1 MNPFQNEYIHS
12 ELPYFPGGKKSQS
25 EVELI

>member
-12 ELPYFPGGKKSQS
+12 ELLYFPGGKKSQS